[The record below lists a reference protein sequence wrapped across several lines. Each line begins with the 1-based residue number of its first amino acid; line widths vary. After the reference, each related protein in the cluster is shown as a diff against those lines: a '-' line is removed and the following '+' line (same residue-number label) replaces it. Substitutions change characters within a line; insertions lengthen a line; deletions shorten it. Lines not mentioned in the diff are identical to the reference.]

1 MGKYLIII
9 EGCHDDARFEI
20 ELSPYEYRVLEKVAI
35 ENIKSRTC
43 SCQPKI
49 EIYSQYKKID
59 DDYYEYSSKDNLI
72 PEEEEK

>member
-49 EIYSQYKKID
+49 EIYSQYKK
-59 DDYYEYSSKDNLI
+59 
-72 PEEEEK
+72 